1 MDNVLGGSLR
11 ADSKSLLSS
20 LFLCQSNLLFVF
32 SGNWSGLL
40 NNVEFDMAVGGE
52 IWRDSTV
59 SSVSSSS
66 SVDSSLGNNVGNLA
80 LFDVETLL
88 LSVRLEVDKESND
101 VLDGLLWES
110 TVVMADVLAHGVSTW
125 STSVS
130 SEWNDGFV
138 FKDSLEVANSLDE
151 VEASASSGSLVGVL
165 VMNSEVISSAF
176 SGYIMKK
183 YKLNTE
189 IKLVTP
195 SIPLKRDRETK

>member
-32 SGNWSGLL
+32 SGNWSGFL
-40 NNVEFDMAVGGE
+40 NNVEFNMAVGGE

-165 VMNSEVISSAF
+165 VMSS
-176 SGYIMKK
+176 
-183 YKLNTE
+183 
-189 IKLVTP
+189 
-195 SIPLKRDRETK
+195 